1 MKVPRELYISELK
14 ARMHNGL
21 VKILT
26 GIRRSGK
33 SYILSVL
40 FKDYLKGIGVD
51 ERHIIEVSLD
61 RDDFKSYRNAISLG
75 EYVRSRLPKDGQ
87 WTYVFIDEVQLAKRS
102 CRQA

>member
-61 RDDFKSYRNAISLG
+61 RDDFKSYRNAARWMWAL
-75 EYVRSRLPKDGQ
+75 SRLEAERGRLIS
-87 WTYVFIDEVQLAKRS
+87 W
-102 CRQA
+102 